1 MSNLLNRREW
11 VAAAAAATA
20 GTAGC
25 EKADGQ
31 AIAGRNGLWA
41 S

>member
-11 VAAAAAATA
+11 LAATATATA

-25 EKADGQ
+25 EKAAEQ